1 MKIPILYGPRDLRM
15 EEHSLD
21 TDNLKPKDI
30 WIRTALPGLRV
41 EGRGS

>member
-21 TDNLKPKDI
+21 TDNLKPTGYLD
-30 WIRTALPGLRV
+30 RD
-41 EGRGS
+41 